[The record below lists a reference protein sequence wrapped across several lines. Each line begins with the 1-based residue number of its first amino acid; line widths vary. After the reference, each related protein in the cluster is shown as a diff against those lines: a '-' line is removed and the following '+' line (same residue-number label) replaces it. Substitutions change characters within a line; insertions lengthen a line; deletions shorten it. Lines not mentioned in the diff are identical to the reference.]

1 MANDEVEPLLEELTD
16 EENLI
21 GEEESFSEPDS
32 DARLREKLGSDER
45 SRLAEQQEL
54 VAQIIADPDVRAVL
68 KAKENGENVKVI
80 SGETEIPS
88 RTPNVLDF
96 PAESM
101 EEEVDVEEMS
111 NRQLMKRFGDQIISS
126 VNSSI
131 DKKLKGVNDRLGQI
145 DGYVNQVE
153 KKEANKQI
161 EAAQK
166 KFSDFEDYRTMMHGI
181 YQNNPN
187 LSIDELYALAKIR
200 TGHPISR
207 DKNLESER
215 PTSTSGR
222 PRPNTRRNESLPPG
236 TKGRRIAMDEAFE
249 HMKGEVDLGA
259 LADSALG
266 WDPNASRNPKT
277 SKRNNS

>member
-1 MANDEVEPLLEELTD
+1 MTNDEVEPLLEENS
-16 EENLI
+16 EEGNFT
-21 GEEESFSEPDS
+21 GEEVSESDNN
-32 DARLREKLGSDER
+32 ARLREKLGSDER

-80 SGETEIPS
+80 SGETETPS

-101 EEEVDVEEMS
+101 EEEVDVEEMT
-111 NRQLMKRFGDQIISS
+111 NRQLMKRFGDQIVTS

-131 DKKLKGVNDRLGQI
+131 DKKLQGVNDRLDLV
-145 DGYVNQVE
+145 DGYVNLSE
-153 KKEANKQI
+153 KKEATKQI
-161 EAAQK
+161 EEAQSR
-166 KFSDFEDYRTMMHGI
+166 FSDFEEYRSQMYDI
-181 YQNNPN
+181 YKTNPN
-187 LSIDELYALAKIR
+187 LPITELYALAKIR
-200 TGHPISR
+200 SGHPISR

-222 PRPNTRRNESLPPG
+222 PRPNTRRSESLPPG